1 MIYIIGIGA
10 GSSDLI
16 TLKALDTIEKLD
28 ILVGSKRSIES
39 IKSIDSINSNDLNNK
54 EIIYLSKN
62 LKETLKEIA
71 FDDKFKNKDIG
82 ILSTGD
88 PCFSGLLKTMINLGV
103 DKKDI
108 SVISGISSIQVAC
121 ARLKISWDDYAILT
135 LHGKEHNQELLY
147 NMVINNHSVIF
158 LPSDIK
164 KDIEYMLNKNNVS
177 FNLKNVDYHLKD
189 VRITICENLSY
200 PNEKI
205 STYKLGELLKN
216 IENGLEFSYM
226 AVCVITF

>member
-226 AVCVITF
+226 AVCIITF

>member
-16 TLKALDTIEKLD
+16 TLKALNTIDKLD

-39 IKSIDSINSNDLNNK
+39 IKSIDSINSNDLESK

-88 PCFSGLLKTMINLGV
+88 PCFSGLLKTMLNLGV

-135 LHGKEHNQELLY
+135 LHGKEYNQELLY

-164 KDIEYMLNKNNVS
+164 KDVEYMLNKNNVS

-200 PNEKI
+200 PDEKI
-205 STYKLGELLKN
+205 STYKLGELIKN

>member
-39 IKSIDSINSNDLNNK
+39 ILSIDSINSNDLNNK